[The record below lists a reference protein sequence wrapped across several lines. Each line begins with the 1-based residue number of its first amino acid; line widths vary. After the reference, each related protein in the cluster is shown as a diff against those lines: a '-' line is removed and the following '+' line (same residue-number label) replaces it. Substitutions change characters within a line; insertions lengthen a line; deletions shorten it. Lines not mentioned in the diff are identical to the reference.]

1 MKLHEIIGAQ
11 KSREEALEILKS
23 SEWAYKEFSTF
34 KREHQEDILAFIQ
47 GNKGLPI
54 LYDGFFKYVF
64 DPERH
69 PERLEDFLSEILGQK
84 IKIEEVLAREGNKLV
99 EEGTLVVMDI
109 IVRLSDGTIVDVEM
123 QKIGYAFTGQ
133 RSSCYLSDMIMR
145 QYNRVKAQKQ
155 KDFKFSHMKP
165 VYLVVLLE
173 KSTPEFLSVAPAF
186 IHRLQNTFDSGVN
199 VKMLSNL
206 VYISLDTFRDVRE
219 NISDKLVAWLTFLS
233 SDRPE
238 DMLRLVDKYPE
249 FIECYRDIM
258 RFRTNPEELI
268 TMFSEALIQMDKN
281 TMKYMIEEQQK
292 ELEQNRQELEQ
303 NRQELEQ
310 NRQELEQSCQELEQ
324 NRQEL
329 EQSYQELEQ
338 SRQELEQKRQELET
352 TTEQLETTTEQ
363 LEAATEQ
370 LETTTEQLE
379 AATEQLEKQE
389 KALVAAEGE
398 IAEMKRIIA
407 ELQAKQ
413 SE

>member
-1 MKLHEIIGAQ
+1 MKLKEIIGKQ
-11 KSREEALEILKS
+11 KSYEEALAILKS
-23 SEWAYKEFSTF
+23 NEWAYREFLTF
-34 KREHQEDILAFIQ
+34 KKEHQEDILAFIQ

-84 IKIEEVLAREGNKLV
+84 VKIEEVLAREGNKLV

-123 QKIGYAFTGQ
+123 QKIGYAFTGE

-173 KSTPEFLSVAPAF
+173 KSTSEFLAVAPAF
-186 IHRLQNTFDSGVN
+186 IHRLQNSFDSGVN

-233 SDRPE
+233 SD
-238 DMLRLVDKYPE
+238 
-249 FIECYRDIM
+249 
-258 RFRTNPEELI
+258 NPEELI

-281 TMKYMIEEQQK
+281 TVKYMIEEQQK
-292 ELEQNRQELEQ
+292 ELEQKRQEFEEKC
-303 NRQELEQ
+303 QEFEEKC
-310 NRQELEQSCQELEQ
+310 QEFEEKCQELEEKCQ
-324 NRQEL
+324 QVELKDKEL
-329 EQSYQELEQ
+329 ELKDKELE
-338 SRQELEQKRQELET
+338 SKDQEIADMKRLIEEL
-352 TTEQLETTTEQ
+352 
-363 LEAATEQ
+363 
-370 LETTTEQLE
+370 
-379 AATEQLEKQE
+379 QE
-389 KALVAAEGE
+389 KLS
-398 IAEMKRIIA
+398 K
-407 ELQAKQ
+407 
-413 SE
+413 

>member
-281 TMKYMIEEQQK
+281 TVKYMIEEQQK
-292 ELEQNRQELEQ
+292 
-303 NRQELEQ
+303 
-310 NRQELEQSCQELEQ
+310 
-324 NRQEL
+324 
-329 EQSYQELEQ
+329 
-338 SRQELEQKRQELET
+338 ELEQKRQELET

-389 KALVAAEGE
+389 KALAAAEGE

>member
-1 MKLHEIIGAQ
+1 MKLKEIIGKQ
-11 KSREEALEILKS
+11 KSYEEALAILKS
-23 SEWAYKEFSTF
+23 NEWAYREFLTF
-34 KREHQEDILAFIQ
+34 KKEHQEDILAFIQ

-84 IKIEEVLAREGNKLV
+84 VKIEEVLAREGNKLV

-123 QKIGYAFTGQ
+123 QKIGYAFTGE

-173 KSTPEFLSVAPAF
+173 KSTSEFLAVAPAF
-186 IHRLQNTFDSGVN
+186 IHRLQNSFDSGVN

-233 SDRPE
+233 SD
-238 DMLRLVDKYPE
+238 
-249 FIECYRDIM
+249 
-258 RFRTNPEELI
+258 NPEELI

-281 TMKYMIEEQQK
+281 TVKYMIEEQQK
-292 ELEQNRQELEQ
+292 ELEQKRQEFEEKC
-303 NRQELEQ
+303 QEFE
-310 NRQELEQSCQELEQ
+310 EKCQELEEKCQ
-324 NRQEL
+324 QVELKDKEL
-329 EQSYQELEQ
+329 ELKDKELE
-338 SRQELEQKRQELET
+338 SKDQEIADMKRLIEEL
-352 TTEQLETTTEQ
+352 
-363 LEAATEQ
+363 
-370 LETTTEQLE
+370 
-379 AATEQLEKQE
+379 QE
-389 KALVAAEGE
+389 KLS
-398 IAEMKRIIA
+398 K
-407 ELQAKQ
+407 
-413 SE
+413 